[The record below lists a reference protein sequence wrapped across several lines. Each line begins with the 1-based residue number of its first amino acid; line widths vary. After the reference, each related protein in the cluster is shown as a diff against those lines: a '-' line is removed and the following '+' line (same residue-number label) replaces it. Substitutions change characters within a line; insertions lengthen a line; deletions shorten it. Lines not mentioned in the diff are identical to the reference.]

1 MSKTLLRLP
10 KVMEKTGLKRA
21 TIYLHIKQNTFPK
34 QFKIGQ
40 RAVAWL
46 ESDIDAWIDER
57 LNKIEERYK

>member
-10 KVMEKTGLKRA
+10 QVMEKTGLKRA

-46 ESDIDAWIDER
+46 ESDIDAWIDEHVD
-57 LNKIEERYK
+57 KK